1 MHEDAVRGACLHC
14 ERVHYQPWT
23 KPITRDSPEAE
34 EVSGIRNKF
43 RSDEDKMKQEIDEDH
58 YYDIVPGNY
67 LPTCAGILPKRSF
80 STVFDLVNASLISF
94 QRVFLLRECTPSF
107 EVQLQFLLYFYSIL
121 HIFMP
126 YYFRRILTFSAHF

>member
-43 RSDEDKMKQEIDEDH
+43 RSDEDK
-58 YYDIVPGNY
+58 
-67 LPTCAGILPKRSF
+67 RSRRL
-80 STVFDLVNASLISF
+80 TKIITMIWDQVITYRHVLVFCRKGVSLLS
-94 QRVFLLRECTPSF
+94 
-107 EVQLQFLLYFYSIL
+107 SIW
-121 HIFMP
+121 
-126 YYFRRILTFSAHF
+126 